1 MVPVFYFIS
10 TKLLTLL
17 AIISIHCYHPQ
28 IFQSH
33 LWPLWLTLVVP
44 SACQSLAWIINLI
57 LARCV
62 CARVCVREKYWTPL
76 SFLHSEQAE
85 GGFSVTYCYLLL
97 PLAVSVSPSLY
108 LPVSPSPITD
118 SLNRFLFSACGII
131 PVTTEAPDNE
141 ILNSSHFLS
150 LSASPAADAVP
161 VRKDGDQVKCYYL
174 LKKKKKINACTI
186 CCTPQS
192 IFPFCWKPLW
202 QNAKDTLV
210 LASSAL
216 LLHLSALQRESG
228 SMSVDFWPLKYYGGE
243 KEALLLIQNCLLLL
257 HSVALRNVKD
267 PPPKIRG
274 AAKKKCLP
282 SSWFLHF
289 WHMSHT

>member
-1 MVPVFYFIS
+1 M
-10 TKLLTLL
+10 
-17 AIISIHCYHPQ
+17 
-28 IFQSH
+28 
-33 LWPLWLTLVVP
+33 P

-57 LARCV
+57 LAQCV
-62 CARVCVREKYWTPL
+62 CARVCVREKYWTAL

-141 ILNSSHFLS
+141 ILNSSHSLS
-150 LSASPAADAVP
+150 LSLCLSSSGCRAGTERWGSGKV
-161 VRKDGDQVKCYYL
+161 L
-174 LKKKKKINACTI
+174 LSLKKINACSI

-216 LLHLSALQRESG
+216 LLHLSALQSESG
-228 SMSVDFWPLKYYGGE
+228 SMSVDFWPLKYY
-243 KEALLLIQNCLLLL
+243 
-257 HSVALRNVKD
+257 R
-267 PPPKIRG
+267 R
-274 AAKKKCLP
+274 
-282 SSWFLHF
+282 
-289 WHMSHT
+289 

>member
-1 MVPVFYFIS
+1 M
-10 TKLLTLL
+10 
-17 AIISIHCYHPQ
+17 
-28 IFQSH
+28 
-33 LWPLWLTLVVP
+33 P

-62 CARVCVREKYWTPL
+62 CARVCVREKYWTAL

-108 LPVSPSPITD
+108 LPVSHCSPSPITD

-141 ILNSSHFLS
+141 ILNSSHSLS
-150 LSASPAADAVP
+150 LFLFGSTAADAVP

-174 LKKKKKINACTI
+174 LKKKKKNACTI
-186 CCTPQS
+186 FCTPQS

-202 QNAKDTLV
+202 QNVKDTLV
-210 LASSAL
+210 LASSAP
-216 LLHLSALQRESG
+216 LLHLSALQSESG
-228 SMSVDFWPLKYYGGE
+228 SMSVDFCPLKYYRGE
-243 KEALLLIQNCLLLL
+243 KEALLLNQNCLLLL
-257 HSVALRNVKD
+257 HIVASALKKVKD
-267 PPPKIRG
+267 PPPKIPG
-274 AAKKKCLP
+274 AANKCMP
-282 SSWFLHF
+282 SSWFLHL
-289 WHMSHT
+289 WCMSHT

>member
-1 MVPVFYFIS
+1 M
-10 TKLLTLL
+10 
-17 AIISIHCYHPQ
+17 
-28 IFQSH
+28 
-33 LWPLWLTLVVP
+33 P

-174 LKKKKKINACTI
+174 LKKKIKLMPAPFAAHLNLFFHFAESLCDRMQKTLWCWR
-186 CCTPQS
+186 PQ
-192 IFPFCWKPLW
+192 
-202 QNAKDTLV
+202 
-210 LASSAL
+210 
-216 LLHLSALQRESG
+216 LSC
-228 SMSVDFWPLKYYGGE
+228 Y
-243 KEALLLIQNCLLLL
+243 I
-257 HSVALRNVKD
+257 
-267 PPPKIRG
+267 
-274 AAKKKCLP
+274 
-282 SSWFLHF
+282 
-289 WHMSHT
+289 

>member
-1 MVPVFYFIS
+1 M
-10 TKLLTLL
+10 
-17 AIISIHCYHPQ
+17 
-28 IFQSH
+28 
-33 LWPLWLTLVVP
+33 P

-118 SLNRFLFSACGII
+118 SLNRFLFSVCGII

-174 LKKKKKINACTI
+174 LKKKKKKIMPAPFAAHLNLFFHFAESLCDRIQKTLW
-186 CCTPQS
+186 CWRPQ
-192 IFPFCWKPLW
+192 
-202 QNAKDTLV
+202 
-210 LASSAL
+210 
-216 LLHLSALQRESG
+216 LSC
-228 SMSVDFWPLKYYGGE
+228 Y
-243 KEALLLIQNCLLLL
+243 I
-257 HSVALRNVKD
+257 
-267 PPPKIRG
+267 
-274 AAKKKCLP
+274 
-282 SSWFLHF
+282 
-289 WHMSHT
+289 

>member
-1 MVPVFYFIS
+1 MCLCS
-10 TKLLTLL
+10 
-17 AIISIHCYHPQ
+17 S
-28 IFQSH
+28 
-33 LWPLWLTLVVP
+33 
-44 SACQSLAWIINLI
+44 
-57 LARCV
+57 V
-62 CARVCVREKYWTPL
+62 CEREKYWTAL

-141 ILNSSHFLS
+141 ILNSSHSLS

-174 LKKKKKINACTI
+174 LKKLMPAPFAAHLNLFFHFAESLCDRMQKTLWCWR
-186 CCTPQS
+186 PQLS
-192 IFPFCWKPLW
+192 CYIWALSRVRVVAWVLIFGPS
-202 QNAKDTLV
+202 NII
-210 LASSAL
+210 
-216 LLHLSALQRESG
+216 
-228 SMSVDFWPLKYYGGE
+228 GGK

-257 HSVALRNVKD
+257 YSVALRKVKD

-274 AAKKKCLP
+274 AAKKCLP

-289 WHMSHT
+289 CRMSHT

>member
-1 MVPVFYFIS
+1 M
-10 TKLLTLL
+10 
-17 AIISIHCYHPQ
+17 
-28 IFQSH
+28 
-33 LWPLWLTLVVP
+33 
-44 SACQSLAWIINLI
+44 
-57 LARCV
+57 
-62 CARVCVREKYWTPL
+62 
-76 SFLHSEQAE
+76 
-85 GGFSVTYCYLLL
+85 TYCYLLL

-192 IFPFCWKPLW
+192 IFPFC
-202 QNAKDTLV
+202 
-210 LASSAL
+210 
-216 LLHLSALQRESG
+216 
-228 SMSVDFWPLKYYGGE
+228 
-243 KEALLLIQNCLLLL
+243 
-257 HSVALRNVKD
+257 
-267 PPPKIRG
+267 
-274 AAKKKCLP
+274 
-282 SSWFLHF
+282 
-289 WHMSHT
+289 

>member
-1 MVPVFYFIS
+1 MLKVVKESKTSGESAVTVSLLCSTVVPVFYFIS

-62 CARVCVREKYWTPL
+62 CARVCAREKHWTAL

-97 PLAVSVSPSLY
+97 PL
-108 LPVSPSPITD
+108 PVSPSITD
-118 SLNRFLFSACGII
+118 SLNRLLFSACGVI
-131 PVTTEAPDNE
+131 PVTTEASDNE
-141 ILNSSHFLS
+141 IFSLS

-174 LKKKKKINACTI
+174 LKK
-186 CCTPQS
+186 
-192 IFPFCWKPLW
+192 
-202 QNAKDTLV
+202 
-210 LASSAL
+210 
-216 LLHLSALQRESG
+216 
-228 SMSVDFWPLKYYGGE
+228 
-243 KEALLLIQNCLLLL
+243 
-257 HSVALRNVKD
+257 
-267 PPPKIRG
+267 
-274 AAKKKCLP
+274 
-282 SSWFLHF
+282 
-289 WHMSHT
+289 